1 MLLFPDEWLA
11 IQQASASLLGF
22 REPGNTTVRPPQRD
36 RKGSGFLFWRLGS
49 RAGPQQPEALLRSLA
64 WPLFIQPIIARKDV
78 KVRHNVGFN
87 GTPLLQIVPEHHAS
101 LHHKFDSFHLSDVR
115 EWIARDRDDVGE
127 PAFLHIANL
136 VSQIVVQGLSG

>member
-11 IQQASASLLGF
+11 IQQATASLLGF

-64 WPLFIQPIIARKDV
+64 WPLFIQPITAQKDV
-78 KVRHNVGFN
+78 KVRHIMRFN
-87 GTPLLQIVPEHHAS
+87 RAPLLQIIPENHAA
-101 LHHKFDSFHLSDVR
+101 LHHEPNPFHLCDVR
-115 EWIARDRDDVGE
+115 QRIAGDGDEVGE
-127 PAFLHIANL
+127 SPFLH
-136 VSQIVVQGLSG
+136 